1 MFAVCHKKIPLEERH
16 RNQTLSTTTYSYF
29 EQTMPRNRQSFAAQ
43 VAANRKSLA
52 AANANSS
59 RNLVTEIE
67 DTNDI
72 FSQPFDSR
80 FKPGEMRQ
88 LALVAH
94 NHMKPAMKEF
104 IETYSEV
111 LKKFRITGTNT
122 TMR

>member
-1 MFAVCHKKIPLEERH
+1 M
-16 RNQTLSTTTYSYF
+16 
-29 EQTMPRNRQSFAAQ
+29 
-43 VAANRKSLA
+43 ANRRPSLA
-52 AANANSS
+52 PTSFDVSLASEIDATGDYFAQPINSK
-59 RNLVTEIE
+59 
-67 DTNDI
+67 
-72 FSQPFDSR
+72 

>member
-1 MFAVCHKKIPLEERH
+1 MTSRLSFAQQFNAH
-16 RNQTLSTTTYSYF
+16 RTSTTSNSFTQFVELVREIDATAEYF
-29 EQTMPRNRQSFAAQ
+29 AT
-43 VAANRKSLA
+43 
-52 AANANSS
+52 
-59 RNLVTEIE
+59 
-67 DTNDI
+67 
-72 FSQPFDSR
+72 PFESK

-111 LKKFRITGTNT
+111 LKKFRVTGTNT

>member
-1 MFAVCHKKIPLEERH
+1 MTR
-16 RNQTLSTTTYSYF
+16 RNGRTSFSNEFLSLQARRAS
-29 EQTMPRNRQSFAAQ
+29 
-43 VAANRKSLA
+43 V
-52 AANANSS
+52 
-59 RNLVTEIE
+59 
-67 DTNDI
+67 
-72 FSQPFDSR
+72 
-80 FKPGEMRQ
+80 FKPTLALDLTVEIDKETDNFAIPFEAKFKPHEMRQ

>member
-1 MFAVCHKKIPLEERH
+1 MSCRNNIPSFSNQVQLQQARRASACKPASALDLTKEIDQETDYFA
-16 RNQTLSTTTYSYF
+16 N
-29 EQTMPRNRQSFAAQ
+29 
-43 VAANRKSLA
+43 
-52 AANANSS
+52 
-59 RNLVTEIE
+59 
-67 DTNDI
+67 
-72 FSQPFDSR
+72 PFKAK
-80 FKPGEMRQ
+80 FKPHEMRQ